1 MDTVLYLAS
10 LATRPAV
17 ATSRHIWP
25 FLHHLAAGVM
35 VLVSFFLLVHA
46 ICGA

>member
-1 MDTVLYLAS
+1 MDTVLFLAS

-17 ATSRHIWP
+17 ATSRRIWP
-25 FLHHLAAGVM
+25 ILQHLAAALM
-35 VLVSFFLLVHA
+35 VLVSFLLLVHA

>member
-1 MDTVLYLAS
+1 MDTVVYLAS

-17 ATSRHIWP
+17 VTGKRFWP
-25 FLHHLAAGVM
+25 AVQHLLAALM
-35 VLVSFFLLVHA
+35 VFVSFLLLVHA

>member
-10 LATRPAV
+10 LAIRPAA
-17 ATSRHIWP
+17 ATSRRIWP
-25 FLHHLAAGVM
+25 FLQHLAAAVM
-35 VLVSFFLLVHA
+35 VLVSLLLLVHA

>member
-10 LATRPAV
+10 LATRSTV
-17 ATSRHIWP
+17 QKSRNLWP
-25 FLHHLAAGVM
+25 ILQHLAAALM
-35 VLVSFFLLVHA
+35 VLLSLLLLAHA

>member
-10 LATRPAV
+10 LATRPAA
-17 ATSRHIWP
+17 ATGRRLWP
-25 FLHHLAAGVM
+25 TVQHLLAGLM
-35 VLVSFFLLVHA
+35 VFVSFLLLVHA

>member
-10 LATRPAV
+10 LAARPV
-17 ATSRHIWP
+17 RVTSRRVWP
-25 FLHHLAAGVM
+25 ILQHLVAAIM
-35 VLVSFFLLVHA
+35 VFVSLLLLVHA